1 MDPSSAPSCGVR
13 YTSPTR
19 AFNSSAHQGRSTSKP
34 TKGIITKTHK
44 GRQIASPSRAFVVQ
58 AQQGRPISL
67 AHQGHSRYKP
77 IKGVFIKAHKGRQLA
92 SPPRAYTEGPLPLF
106 FCLPRLLSSSSGVVQ
121 SPHNQAHKGHL
132 HPSPPRAHAEGP
144 LPLAKGRHASPS
156 RAFNLQAHQG
166 RSYSSPTRA
175 STSRPTR
182 VDSLQAHQGSTQRVR
197 FPSFSACQGFSPSAR
212 GGPVPPQPSPQG
224 RPPRVPFPSP
234 SLPFRTAVA
243 FLRGGPVPPPILFPR
258 AHKGLQPPSP
268 SRTLTEGSLPL
279 HSCPLGLLSQVLQ
292 ILQGLQIG
300 PAPFKSIKDVHRG
313 SASLLSCPLGLLSQ
327 ALQVPQ
333 GLQSF

>member
-19 AFNSSAHQGRSTSKP
+19 AFNSSAHQGRTTSKP

-197 FPSFSACQGFSPSAR
+197 FPSFLPAKASVLLSGVVQSPHN
-212 GGPVPPQPSPQG
+212 Q
-224 RPPRVPFPSP
+224 
-234 SLPFRTAVA
+234 
-243 FLRGGPVPPPILFPR
+243 
-258 AHKGLQPPSP
+258 AHKG
-268 SRTLTEGSLPL
+268 
-279 HSCPLGLLSQVLQ
+279 
-292 ILQGLQIG
+292 
-300 PAPFKSIKDVHRG
+300 VHRG
-313 SASLLSCPLGLLSQ
+313 SPSPRLLCPSGLRLLFSGAVQ
-327 ALQVPQ
+327 SPRQFFFQGPTRVCNHQVHQ
-333 GLQSF
+333 GRLLRVRFPSIPAH